1 MQTKIHPKFNEDVIV
16 TCSCG
21 KSFTT
26 GSTRSSITVD
36 VCSQCHPFYTGEQRF
51 LDTKGT
57 VDKFL
62 KKEQEAKKYKAILAQ
77 KKAKKQGGQD
87 GGSKSLKDLL
97 GEI

>member
-1 MQTKIHPKFNEDVIV
+1 MQSQTHPQFYEDTIV

-21 KSFTT
+21 HTFTT
-26 GSTRSSITVD
+26 GSTKKNIMVE
-36 VCSQCHPFYTGEQRF
+36 VCSKCHPFYTGEQKF

-62 KKEQEAKKYKAILAQ
+62 QKE
-77 KKAKKQGGQD
+77 KKAKEYRKIAAVKKGKKI
-87 GGSKSLKDLL
+87 GSQEKKTKSLKELL

>member
-1 MQTKIHPKFNEDVIV
+1 MQTKIHPKMNDDVIV

-26 GSTRSSITVD
+26 SSTKESITVE

-62 KKEQEAKKYKAILAQ
+62 KKEKEAKKYKAKMAQ
-77 KKAKKQGGQD
+77 KRETQKKKQAQSD
-87 GGSKSLKDLL
+87 RSLKDLL
-97 GEI
+97 GEV

>member
-1 MQTKIHPKFNEDVIV
+1 MQAAIHPKFNEDVIV

-21 KSFTT
+21 KTFTT
-26 GSTRSSITVD
+26 GSTTNSINVE

-62 KKEQEAKKYKAILAQ
+62 KKESEAKKYKASMAQ
-77 KKAKKQGGQD
+77 KKAKRQGTQD
-87 GGSKSLKDLL
+87 GPSKSLKDLL

>member
-1 MQTKIHPKFNEDVIV
+1 MQSKIHPQFHEDTIV

-21 KSFTT
+21 NKFTT
-26 GSTRSSITVD
+26 GSIAEKISVE
-36 VCSQCHPFYTGEQRF
+36 VCSQCHPFYTGEQKF

-62 KKEQEAKKYKAILAQ
+62 KREKDAIEFKKTRGTKKDKALNKQEKKT
-77 KKAKKQGGQD
+77 
-87 GGSKSLKDLL
+87 KSLKELL

>member
-1 MQTKIHPKFNEDVIV
+1 MQSQIHPQFYEDTIV

-21 KSFTT
+21 HTFTT
-26 GSTRSSITVD
+26 GSTKKNIMVE
-36 VCSQCHPFYTGEQRF
+36 VCSKCLPFYTGEQKF

-62 KKEQEAKKYKAILAQ
+62 QKE
-77 KKAKKQGGQD
+77 KKAKEYRKIAAVKKGKKI
-87 GGSKSLKDLL
+87 GSQEKKTKSLKELL